1 MASPKPSL
9 EKHSPSISHIEA
21 TPSSSPNTYIPP
33 ILQHLTPA
41 QLTAVEKKLVRK
53 IDFRAL
59 PILIVLFLLNILDR
73 NAIANARLG
82 GLEASLSINDTQ
94 YQTAVMVLWAGY
106 ISMMVPSNM
115 LLSIFKP
122 RLYLPTVVII
132 WGIVSGAT
140 GFVQNF
146 AGLVALRFL
155 VGVTEAPYFP
165 GCIFFLSC
173 WYTRK
178 ELPSCIATFY
188 SGYTLSSA
196 FGGLIAAGIVDG
208 MEGLGGYPSWRWM

>member
-1 MASPKPSL
+1 MMDVNRNSI
-9 EKHSPSISHIEA
+9 EKDVDIEQIEA
-21 TPSSSPNTYIPP
+21 TAESRNNVPE
-33 ILQHLTPA
+33 ILRKYTLDELVA
-41 QLTAVEKKLVRK
+41 LEKKLVRK

-59 PILIVLFLLNILDR
+59 PILIILFLLNILDR

-82 GLEASLSINDTQ
+82 GLEASLGIDDVQ

-165 GCIFFLSC
+165 GCKSM
-173 WYTRK
+173 K
-178 ELPSCIATFY
+178 
-188 SGYTLSSA
+188 
-196 FGGLIAAGIVDG
+196 
-208 MEGLGGYPSWRWM
+208 

>member
-1 MASPKPSL
+1 MTTARNSIEKSVAPK
-9 EKHSPSISHIEA
+9 HIEA
-21 TPSSSPNTYIPP
+21 TSEILNTIPDILRRHSPE
-33 ILQHLTPA
+33 
-41 QLTAVEKKLVRK
+41 QLANLEKKLVRR
-53 IDFRAL
+53 IDLRAL
-59 PILIVLFLLNILDR
+59 PILIVLFLLNVLDR

-82 GLEASLSINDTQ
+82 GLEASLGIDDVQ

-140 GFVQNF
+140 GFVQNH

-165 GCIFFLSC
+165 GC
-173 WYTRK
+173 
-178 ELPSCIATFY
+178 ELTGDP
-188 SGYTLSSA
+188 
-196 FGGLIAAGIVDG
+196 
-208 MEGLGGYPSWRWM
+208 

>member
-1 MASPKPSL
+1 MDVERRSIEKEAAL
-9 EKHSPSISHIEA
+9 EQIEA
-21 TPSSSPNTYIPP
+21 TAGTHNNVPE
-33 ILQHLTPA
+33 ILRQYTPE
-41 QLTAVEKKLVRK
+41 QLAAIEKKLVRK
-53 IDFRAL
+53 IDLRSL
-59 PILIVLFLLNILDR
+59 PVLIILFLLNILDR

-82 GLEASLSINDTQ
+82 GLEASLGIDDVQ

-122 RLYLPTVVII
+122 RIYLPTVVII

-140 GFVQNF
+140 GFVQNY

-165 GCIFFLSC
+165 GCT
-173 WYTRK
+173 YP
-178 ELPSCIATFY
+178 PSTKSVVIVRHNHTASMC
-188 SGYTLSSA
+188 SA
-196 FGGLIAAGIVDG
+196 
-208 MEGLGGYPSWRWM
+208 Y